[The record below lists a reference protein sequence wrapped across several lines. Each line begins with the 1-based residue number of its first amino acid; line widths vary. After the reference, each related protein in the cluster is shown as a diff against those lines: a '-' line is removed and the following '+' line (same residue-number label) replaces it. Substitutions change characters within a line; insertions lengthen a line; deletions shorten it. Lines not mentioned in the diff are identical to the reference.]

1 MVKWSSVARADLK
14 DIHAF
19 ISRDSK
25 YYANQVANEIIDK
38 SEQLELFPNMGRM
51 VEEFNDPNLREII
64 IYSYRLIYQIT
75 FEGLEVVTIVHC
87 RRNYTGD

>member
-25 YYANQVANEIIDK
+25 YYANQVASEIVDK
-38 SEQLELFPNMGRM
+38 SEHLELFPNMGRS
-51 VEEFNDPNLREII
+51 VEEFNDPNLREIF

-75 FEGLEVVTIVHC
+75 GEDLEVVTIIHC
-87 RRNYTGD
+87 RRNFTPD

>member
-1 MVKWSSVARADLK
+1 LVKWSSVARADLK

-75 FEGLEVVTIVHC
+75 SEGLEVVTIVHC